1 MSETRFE
8 ISEFSK
14 NSKFVIQ
21 VFEFFF
27 QILLFQIKSAL
38 RVKSDEAE
46 QQKLRAEMHESRAE
60 RISLE
65 SEEKSR
71 KQQAEFDA
79 LKSEMDRKEK
89 EHEKTMDA
97 YKNEIKSLTGEFFRE
112 FQDFKVLKSTCTFH
126 HFV

>member
-1 MSETRFE
+1 
-8 ISEFSK
+8 
-14 NSKFVIQ
+14 
-21 VFEFFF
+21 
-27 QILLFQIKSAL
+27 
-38 RVKSDEAE
+38 
-46 QQKLRAEMHESRAE
+46 MHESRAE

-97 YKNEIKSLTGEFFRE
+97 YKNEIKSLTGKFF
-112 FQDFKVLKSTCTFH
+112 LSISTLSKNLRTIFL
-126 HFV
+126 